1 MSNMYGLRNS
11 EETVVSSKT
20 KKQEA
25 STLPIHG
32 SSSRQPLPAGI
43 PSRQRA
49 SDSKPAGLK
58 VDEIRTYGSGAQ
70 RSHID
75 ERWSLLPMDSLMAAA
90 RVMARGAERHGENNW
105 RLGIPIEDVLDHAM
119 NHIAKYLLGD
129 RSEEHLAHAL
139 CNLCMAVH
147 FDSQHHE
154 GE

>member
-1 MSNMYGLRNS
+1 MNDI
-11 EETVVSSKT
+11 K
-20 KKQEA
+20 
-25 STLPIHG
+25 
-32 SSSRQPLPAGI
+32 
-43 PSRQRA
+43 
-49 SDSKPAGLK
+49 
-58 VDEIRTYGSGAQ
+58 TYGTGAQ
-70 RSHID
+70 RSHIE

-90 RVMARGAERHGENNW
+90 RVMAKGAERHGDNNW
-105 RLGIPIEDVLDHAM
+105 RKGIPVEDVLDHAM